1 MSVEKIDTKRGSRV
15 RVHLGLNETKK
26 VIVRDGWLGAED
38 WLLETKRENIIGKGW
53 GFLENGRVIFLIV
66 KKNRKKLTLLLE
78 IDWEKV

>member
-38 WLLETKRENIIGKGW
+38 WLLETKRENIIGKG
-53 GFLENGRVIFLIV
+53 
-66 KKNRKKLTLLLE
+66 
-78 IDWEKV
+78 